1 MAVKPKEVKETQIL
15 TLECKECHRP
25 VTQAE
30 LVAYHLV
37 DRVLYAWCRS
47 CFKARPAR
55 DGQSGSLA
63 AAVA

>member
-1 MAVKPKEVKETQIL
+1 MDVKPREVKETQML
-15 TLECKECHRP
+15 MLECKECHRP
-25 VTQAE
+25 VTQAD

-37 DRVLYAWCRS
+37 DRVLYAWCHS

-55 DGQSGSLA
+55 DPQNASLA

>member
-1 MAVKPKEVKETQIL
+1 MAVKPKEVKEAQIL
-15 TLECKECHRP
+15 VLECKECHLP
-25 VTQAE
+25 VTQAD

-37 DRVLYAWCRS
+37 DRVLYAWCHS

-55 DGQSGSLA
+55 DRQNDSLA

>member
-1 MAVKPKEVKETQIL
+1 ML
-15 TLECKECHRP
+15 MLECKECHRP
-25 VTQAE
+25 VTQAD

-37 DRVLYAWCRS
+37 DRVLYAWCHS

-55 DGQSGSLA
+55 DPQNASLA